1 MIQLHT
7 RTGLPKISVA
17 LILVFATVLTSKAQL
32 KIGENPTTINKSAV
46 LELQSQRQGFLLP
59 RLSDTALINGY
70 NPPDGM
76 LIYLQSGTGTSRGLY
91 LRKSGQWQR
100 ITTDS
105 TNNRSWSLNG
115 NIVSPGDSL
124 GSKNA
129 ADVIFIANSVE
140 RMRLRSGGAVAFSDS
155 VYIGNRLTVRDSI
168 SSSIIRALDTVYSRS
183 ARISDSLYL
192 NPNLIQSSFND
203 VLVINPITG
212 AVSKRTLDTAAFK
225 GLVVG
230 NFSQAG
236 NAQGLERKAGAT
248 NAPDTLIL
256 HAATFTTPGGL
267 SATAQNIGG
276 SKTFRDSVFIG
287 SGNTGGV
294 PNSTLQVSG
303 SVSYSIN
310 TVTADHTLSETD
322 YTLLVNPP
330 AGGNVTVNLPVPA
343 AGIKGR
349 VYVIKK
355 IGTTDIDAS
364 VTVSGLLEGLTPA
377 SSYMIY
383 NAGTFIKVQTDG
395 ASWYIIEKKYYINY
409 IYY

>member
-7 RTGLPKISVA
+7 RTGLLKISVA

-32 KIGENPTTINKSAV
+32 KIGDNPTTINKSAV

-59 RLSDTALINGY
+59 RLSDTTLINGY

-76 LIYLQSGTGTSRGLY
+76 LIYFQDAPSAPSGAGRGLY
-91 LRKSGQWQR
+91 LRKSGRWQR

-115 NIVSPGDSL
+115 NIIGPGDSL

-140 RMRLRSGGAVAFSDS
+140 RMRLRAGGAVAFSDS
-155 VYIGNRLTVRDSI
+155 VYIGNRLTVKDSI

-203 VLVINPITG
+203 VLVINPTTG

-276 SKTFRDSVFIG
+276 TKTFRDSVFIG
-287 SGNTGGV
+287 SGSTGGT

-330 AGGNVTVNLPVPA
+330 AGGNVTVSLPVPA
-343 AGIKGR
+343 AGIRGR

-395 ASWYIIEKKYYINY
+395 TSWYIIEK
-409 IYY
+409 